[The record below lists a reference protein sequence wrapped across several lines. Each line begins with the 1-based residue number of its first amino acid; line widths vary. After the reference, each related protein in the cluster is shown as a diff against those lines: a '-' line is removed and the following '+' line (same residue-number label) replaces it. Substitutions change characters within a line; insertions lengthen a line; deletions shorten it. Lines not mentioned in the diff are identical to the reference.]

1 MSQICDTDGLIR
13 AHIVRSTRLP
23 SLQHFVEPFSKVALI
38 QVRPKSCPIT
48 ADGNQR
54 TLKCVADEIS
64 NREMHVHREIASYES
79 KTSGNDYLKTVLV
92 GIEATQVLGRPLR
105 DAIGVS

>member
-1 MSQICDTDGLIR
+1 
-13 AHIVRSTRLP
+13 
-23 SLQHFVEPFSKVALI
+23 
-38 QVRPKSCPIT
+38 
-48 ADGNQR
+48 
-54 TLKCVADEIS
+54 
-64 NREMHVHREIASYES
+64 MHVHREIASYES